1 MPHPNQSQCP
11 PHLRSPPSQG
21 SDTRISFSS
30 ESMHGSASSLPNAT
44 VRRLRFPRRPRPG
57 ATSIADI
64 FVQSLVVAGY
74 CHEHSP
80 RARGLT
86 TVSIKSTR
94 GTTKSPEERGVG
106 RTPRRFLAQTTPGT
120 LSSRV
125 GCLGAQRPRRRQI
138 FTSSIAQQLEIPD
151 TEDYQTEEISANE
164 PSHKVL
170 VDNIKPNYT
179 YFHRN
184 THPPPLPREES
195 RFSNAVQHENGNHV
209 PLCDSGRVKAN
220 HSHREMEKHTID
232 KSPREEKYSNYKS
245 PREDLLQYTSKIYEA
260 ALGPSMNWMEA
271 VDTLVPIETA
281 FWGRDKATT
290 LVETQSVEKFL
301 EAMWDKQ
308 KSNHYVFTLYRDLP
322 SPGVAHLSKR
332 SRGALLRRF
341 AQPPDRRW
349 VDARRYLALIEDMLA
364 ARLPVSRSLW
374 TTAIHLAGR
383 AAGKV
388 NKHDLIRAI
397 GIWNQMEHLGGIESD
412 GVVFTVLFDIA
423 TKSGQYTV
431 ADRILE
437 EMESRKIQFGR
448 AGKVSKI
455 FYYGMLQDPAA
466 IRRAFDEYVESGE
479 IVDTAVINCLM
490 ASFLRAGETRMAE
503 QIYRRL
509 LTTAKTTQPS
519 TSNDQATW
527 HVGGPNLTPELV
539 SYRKRNKKFG
549 RVLQMSAALKDSF
562 PQHHQALQQALL
574 VTPDTRTF
582 HILLKHHAHRSG
594 TLDAFM
600 SIVDDMERIYRVPPR
615 GMIYLLLFD
624 GFARNGRNKKGW
636 TAEKLRTVWTAYLR
650 ALHESKSRLHRRAYA
665 LPPSS
670 IWENPLRD
678 ANVAATSN
686 SPRHPPTTSDSLYTQ
701 LPSVASSSQ
710 TGTSG
715 AYNHHELSV
724 GGNPADVHVDDLLGL
739 HSDNHIFHVADQ
751 QMQAP
756 RDEDDLDFLER
767 RIENGV
773 FLGRRM
779 IILILRAFGTCCG
792 EDDLMDVWLRIERIW
807 QPEKR
812 KGLDVLAV
820 KEELEKQLQKFRP
833 SN

>member
-1 MPHPNQSQCP
+1 MPHHNQSQYS
-11 PHLRSPPSQG
+11 PHLRSPPSQR
-21 SDTRISFSS
+21 SDTGISLSS
-30 ESMHGSASSLPNAT
+30 ESMHGPGSFLPKPT
-44 VRRLRFPRRPRPG
+44 VRRIRFPRRPRPG

-86 TVSIKSTR
+86 TVSIKST
-94 GTTKSPEERGVG
+94 KSPDKGVG
-106 RTPRRFLAQTTPGT
+106 RTPRRILAQTAPGT
-120 LSSRV
+120 LCSRA
-125 GCLGAQRPRRRQI
+125 GGLGPQGPRTQQM
-138 FTSSIAQQLEIPD
+138 FTSSVAQRLEIPE
-151 TEDYQTEEISANE
+151 TEDYQTEQISAKE
-164 PSHKVL
+164 HPHKVL
-170 VDNIKPNYT
+170 VDNVKPKHTN
-179 YFHRN
+179 FPKNAHL
-184 THPPPLPREES
+184 PLPCETLRS
-195 RFSNAVQHENGNHV
+195 GNVVQHENCDDLPFCDRASIKGNYW
-209 PLCDSGRVKAN
+209 
-220 HSHREMEKHTID
+220 HREVEKRTTD
-232 KSPREEKYSNYKS
+232 KNPREEKYSNYKS
-245 PREDLLQYTSKIYEA
+245 PREDLFQYTSKIYEA
-260 ALGPSMNWMEA
+260 ALGPSMNWLEA
-271 VDTLVPIETA
+271 VNTVVPTETT
-281 FWGRDKATT
+281 FWGGGGATT
-290 LVETQSVEKFL
+290 PVETESVEKFL
-301 EAMWDKQ
+301 DAMWDKR

-388 NKHDLIRAI
+388 NRHDLIRAI
-397 GIWNQMEHLGGIESD
+397 GIWNQMEHIGGIESD

-437 EMESRKIQFGR
+437 EMENRKIQFGR

-455 FYYGMLQDPAA
+455 FYYGMLQDSVA

-479 IVDTAVINCLM
+479 IVDTAVINCVM

-503 QIYRRL
+503 QIYHGL
-509 LTTAKTTQPS
+509 LTAGEATQPP
-519 TSNDQATW
+519 TDNDQASW
-527 HVGGPNLTPELV
+527 HAGGHNLTPELV
-539 SYRKRNKKFG
+539 TYRKRNKKFG
-549 RVLQMSAALKDSF
+549 RVLQLSAALKDSH
-562 PQHHQALQQALL
+562 PQQHRAIQQALR
-574 VTPDTRTF
+574 VAPDTRTF

-600 SIVDDMERIYRVPPR
+600 SIVDDMEKIYRVPPR

-624 GFARNGRNKKGW
+624 GFSRNGRSRKGW
-636 TAEKLRTVWTAYLR
+636 TAEKLRAVWTAYLR
-650 ALHESKSRLHRRAYA
+650 ALHESKNRLHRRAYA
-665 LPPSS
+665 LPQSS
-670 IWENPLRD
+670 IWENPLGD
-678 ANVAATSN
+678 SNFAPTSK
-686 SPRHPPTTSDSLYTQ
+686 PLRHHPSTTASLYTQ
-701 LPSVASSSQ
+701 LPSVV
-710 TGTSG
+710 TGPQDE
-715 AYNHHELSV
+715 AVKAHLHHKLYVDE
-724 GGNPADVHVDDLLGL
+724 NATDDYVDDLLDLQAGF
-739 HSDNHIFHVADQ
+739 HIPHLTDQ
-751 QMQAP
+751 GTP
-756 RDEDDLDFLER
+756 GPHDEDDLEFLER

-820 KEELEKQLQKFRP
+820 KEELEKQLEQSRSP
-833 SN
+833 T